1 MDRSLSKTK
10 LKREIRRRRHQW
22 AWVTLEGKV
31 IVHNCR
37 VLDVSQNGA
46 KVVIDLAAEIGT
58 RLELALVP
66 RRPRQCEI
74 VWRRGRTLGI
84 KFVP

>member
-1 MDRSLSKTK
+1 M
-10 LKREIRRRRHQW
+10 
-22 AWVTLEGKV
+22 
-31 IVHNCR
+31 HNCR

-58 RLELALVP
+58 RFGLALVP

-74 VWRRGRTLGI
+74 VWRRGSTLGI